1 MAKKRDWIPVGNN
14 MPDTM
19 VDVLISDAYGQVR
32 KAFQNL
38 GGIWIMC
45 NTNSL
50 PSSYYKDEA
59 SVLAWMPLPAVYKKY
74 SREGWNPTEK
84 SLPPKDEMVLI
95 STDEEV
101 FISYSRSDGSD
112 MWFLK
117 NNMNSDNWVYLSK
130 SRVKAWMPMPEVFK
144 VAA

>member
-1 MAKKRDWIPVGNN
+1 MAKKRDWVPVGNS
-14 MPDTM
+14 MPNVM
-19 VDVLISDAYGQVR
+19 VDVLVSDVYGQVR

-50 PSSYYKDEA
+50 PSSYYKDEE
-59 SVLAWMPLPAVYKKY
+59 SVLAWMPLPSVYKKY
-74 SREGWNPTEK
+74 SREGWNPTK
-84 SLPPKDEMVLI
+84 QSLPPENEMVLI

-101 FISYSRSDGSD
+101 FISYARSDGSD

-117 NNMNSDNWVYLSK
+117 NNMKSDNWVYLSK
-130 SRVKAWMPMPEVFK
+130 SSVKAWMPMPEVFK